1 MNHIKDNLLTPE
13 NETKGEIP
21 ASETA
26 ETNTAPAIPEKF
38 RDPDTGEIRVDVLL
52 ESYRALE
59 RKLSTMMPKPEDE
72 QSRRR
77 VQHML
82 GCPDCADDY
91 KLDITHGLFTAD
103 PEVNRRLHEKGLT
116 NDQMQE
122 VYNLAAERLV
132 PAIFELAQDY
142 QAEREV
148 ERLIAAFGGE
158 DRWSEISRQLLAYG
172 RKNLPADVLGS
183 LSSSFEGV
191 MALYRMMQGGN
202 GEPAITDIA
211 ASGPA
216 TPDEGALRG
225 MMRDPRYWRDRDP
238 SYVAQVTQGFQRMYS
253 GQ

>member
-1 MNHIKDNLLTPE
+1 MNDVKDNLLTPE
-13 NETKGEIP
+13 NESHSAG
-21 ASETA
+21 AD
-26 ETNTAPAIPEKF
+26 IPEKF
-38 RDPDTGEIRVDVLL
+38 RDPATGAIRTDALL
-52 ESYRALE
+52 DSYRALE

-91 KLDITHGLFTAD
+91 RLDITHGLFTAD
-103 PEVNRRLHEKGLT
+103 PDINRRLHEKGLT
-116 NDQMQE
+116 NDQVQE

-132 PAIFELAQDY
+132 PAIFELAQEY

-148 ERLIAAFGGE
+148 ERLVAAFGGE

-202 GEPAITDIA
+202 GEPAMADIA
-211 ASGPA
+211 TSGPA
-216 TPDEGALRG
+216 APDEGALRG

-238 SYVAQVTQGFQRMYS
+238 SYVAQVTQGFQRMY
-253 GQ
+253 GEK